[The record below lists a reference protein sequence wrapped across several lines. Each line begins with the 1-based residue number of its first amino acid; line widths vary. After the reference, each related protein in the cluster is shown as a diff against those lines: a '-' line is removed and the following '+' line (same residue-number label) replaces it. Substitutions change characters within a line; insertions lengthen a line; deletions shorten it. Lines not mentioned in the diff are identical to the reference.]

1 QVIDEEA
8 NFIADATEICK
19 GSNINFSSINI
30 NEANIQNW
38 SWDFGDGTKSSVVN
52 NVNHTYKTSGN
63 FQVTLTVTDLLGCTN
78 SYSLPVNVFGPAA
91 NFEPGV
97 PGVCLGTS
105 AILFNDLSSGDGIH
119 SITKWNWNY
128 GDGSV
133 DSNSIAPYS
142 HFYSQAG

>member
-1 QVIDEEA
+1 DHSVGAVTHQWFFGDGQTSTEQHPKHQYAKPCIYDVKLVITNDECTHSTQQTVQVIDEAA

-19 GSNINFSSINI
+19 GSNINLSSINI

-78 SYSLPVNVFGPAA
+78 SYSLPVN
-91 NFEPGV
+91 
-97 PGVCLGTS
+97 
-105 AILFNDLSSGDGIH
+105 
-119 SITKWNWNY
+119 
-128 GDGSV
+128 
-133 DSNSIAPYS
+133 
-142 HFYSQAG
+142 